1 MKQLLFIVLSFS
13 LFLNEGFSQMQSK
26 NANKNNIQQEASDT
40 TKKQLFLIRKTDG
53 NELYGF
59 ILSDDGREILLETKT
74 IGKVYINKSDIKE
87 IINTKKSVSVDSIDD
102 ESYTEFRDSGPFT
115 TRYYF
120 TNNALPVKKGED
132 YAMIHLYG
140 PEIHFS
146 LNDKLSF
153 GVMSTWIASP
163 IALASKYSLYSDGN
177 NHVALGTILGTS
189 GYLGIADGGVFGGL
203 HWLTLTKGNRLKNI
217 SFSAGYGYLNDN
229 VGLFNNS
236 YLGEKYIYS
245 DNDENH
251 PYYVPDHTSTY
262 EAYTDAAGNPRQREK
277 TYTNQGA
284 ALYYLLYGNP
294 LTNGIRWFNRNNDE
308 FQDAL
313 FLSLAGITPVGKKA
327 SFIFDALAVINRQ
340 EAVQYSDY
348 HINLSYDSTV
358 YSYPNNNTSIP
369 SNEEVFSVSQNYT
382 IQKGNIVKRGNHD
395 VYLILMP
402 SMRFNQSYNQ
412 AFQISISGV
421 INFTKDYFGSDI
433 FSFPAPMISWLR
445 KF

>member
-1 MKQLLFIVLSFS
+1 MKHLLFIVLSFS
-13 LFLNEGFSQMQSK
+13 LFLNEGFSQMQPK
-26 NANKNNIQQEASDT
+26 NAKKNNIQQEAPDT

-140 PEIHFS
+140 PEVHFS

-177 NHVALGTILGTS
+177 THVALGTILGTS
-189 GYLGIADGGVFGGL
+189 GYLGIDDGGVFGGL
-203 HWLTLTKGNRLKNI
+203 HWLTLTKGNRLENI
-217 SFSAGYGYLNDN
+217 SFSAGYGYIKDN
-229 VGLFNNS
+229 VGLFNNN

-245 DNDENH
+245 DYDEND
-251 PYYVPDHTSTY
+251 PYYVPDYTILY
-262 EAYTDAAGNPRQREK
+262 EDYTDAFGYTRQRLK
-277 TYTNQGA
+277 AYTNQGA
-284 ALYYLLYGNP
+284 ALDALLYGNP
-294 LTNGIRWFNRNNDE
+294 NGIRWFNRNNE

-340 EAVQYSDY
+340 EGVQYSDY
-348 HINLSYDSTV
+348 DINLSYDSTV
-358 YSYPNNNTSIP
+358 YTYPDPNSN
-369 SNEEVFSVSQNYT
+369 SNEDEWVYPANQNYT
-382 IQKGNIVKRGNHD
+382 IQKGSIVKRGAHNIT
-395 VYLILMP
+395 LILMP

-421 INFTKDYFGSDI
+421 INFSKDYFGSDI

>member
-1 MKQLLFIVLSFS
+1 MKHLLFIVLSFS
-13 LFLNEGFSQMQSK
+13 LFLNEGFSQMQPK
-26 NANKNNIQQEASDT
+26 NANKNNIQREASDT

-59 ILSDDGREILLETKT
+59 IISDDGREILLETKT

-87 IINTKKSVSVDSIDD
+87 ILNTKKSVSVDSIDD

-203 HWLTLTKGNRLKNI
+203 HWLTFTKGDRLKNI

-236 YLGEKYIYS
+236 YLGDKYRYQTY
-245 DNDENH
+245 DENE
-251 PYYVPDHTSTY
+251 PYFVDSYSRTTENYSTSWGIGSRT
-262 EAYTDAAGNPRQREK
+262 TSFINPERDLED
-277 TYTNQGA
+277 
-284 ALYYLLYGNP
+284 LLYGNSFYYGDR
-294 LTNGIRWFNRNNDE
+294 LHQKNK

-340 EAVQYSDY
+340 DAVQYSDY

-358 YSYPNNNTSIP
+358 YSYPNNNTDIP
-369 SNEEVFSVSQNYT
+369 SNVEVFSVSQNYT

-421 INFTKDYFGSDI
+421 INFSKDYFGSDI

>member
-1 MKQLLFIVLSFS
+1 MKYILLFALSIT
-13 LFLNEGFSQMQSK
+13 LFINDDFSQMQPKSS
-26 NANKNNIQQEASDT
+26 NKSNVQENTSDT

-74 IGKVYINKSDIKE
+74 IGKIYINKSEIKE
-87 IINTKKSVSVDSIDD
+87 IIDTKKTVNVDDVGS

-140 PEIHFS
+140 PEVHFS
-146 LNDKLSF
+146 LNDKLSL

-163 IALASKYSLYSDGN
+163 IALASKYSLYSNGKT
-177 NHVALGTILGTS
+177 HLALGTILGSS

-203 HWLTLTKGNRLKNI
+203 HWLTLTQGDRLKNI
-217 SFSAGYGYLNDN
+217 SISGGYGYYNDN
-229 VGLFNNS
+229 GGFFNS
-236 YLGEKYIYS
+236 YLGEKYIYQS
-245 DNDENH
+245 YNENQ
-251 PYYVPDHTSTY
+251 PYYVDRYSTTT
-262 EAYTDAAGNPRQREK
+262 EQ
-277 TYTNQGA
+277 YTNSGGWISNRTKTRTDPEE
-284 ALYYLLYGNP
+284 ALEELLYEDYPND
-294 LTNGIRWFNRNNDE
+294 WSSRNHQRNK

-327 SFIFDALAVINRQ
+327 SFIFDVLAIINQQ
-340 EAVQYSDY
+340 ESVQYSDY
-348 HINLSYDSTV
+348 NINLNYDSTV
-358 YSYPNNNTSIP
+358 YFYPNNTTNTP
-369 SNEEVFSVSQNYT
+369 SSEEVFSVNRNYT
-382 IQKGNIVKRGNHD
+382 ISKGDIVKKGGINASF
-395 VYLILMP
+395 ILMP

-412 AFQISISGV
+412 AFQVALAGV
-421 INFTKDYFGSDI
+421 ININNNGENSETI
-433 FSFPAPMISWLR
+433 SFPAPMISWLR

>member
-1 MKQLLFIVLSFS
+1 MKHLLFIVLSFS
-13 LFLNEGFSQMQSK
+13 LFLNEGFSQMQPK
-26 NANKNNIQQEASDT
+26 NANKNNIQREASDT

-59 ILSDDGREILLETKT
+59 IISDDGREILLETKT

-87 IINTKKSVSVDSIDD
+87 IINTKRSVSVDSIDD

-140 PEIHFS
+140 PEVHFS
-146 LNDKLSF
+146 LNDKFSF

-177 NHVALGTILGTS
+177 THLALGTILGTS
-189 GYLGIADGGVFGGL
+189 GYLGIDDGGVFGGL
-203 HWLTLTKGNRLKNI
+203 HWLTFTKGDRLKNI
-217 SFSAGYGYLNDN
+217 SFSAGHGYLIDN
-229 VGLFNNS
+229 VGILINKTIGRKYKYNWAP
-236 YLGEKYIYS
+236 YL
-245 DNDENH
+245 
-251 PYYVPDHTSTY
+251 VPDRTILY
-262 EAYTDAAGNPRQREK
+262 EDYTNAYGNSGRRLK
-277 TYTNQGA
+277 TITNQGA
-284 ALYYLLYGNP
+284 ALDALLYGNSD
-294 LTNGIRWFNRNNDE
+294 GSIWFYRNKR

-327 SFIFDALAVINRQ
+327 SFIFDALAVINRYQ
-340 EAVQYSDY
+340 AVQYFDY
-348 HINLSYDSTV
+348 QINLSYDSTV
-358 YSYPNNNTSIP
+358 YTYPDPNSN
-369 SNEEVFSVSQNYT
+369 SNEDEWVYTANQNYT
-382 IQKGNIVKRGNHD
+382 IQKGYIGKRRYHD
-395 VYLILMP
+395 AFLILMP

-421 INFTKDYFGSDI
+421 INFSKDYFGSDI

>member
-13 LFLNEGFSQMQSK
+13 LFLNEGFSQMQPK

-59 ILSDDGREILLETKT
+59 IISDDGREILLETKT

-87 IINTKKSVSVDSIDD
+87 IINTKRSVNVDSIDD

-163 IALASKYSLYSDGN
+163 IALASKYSLHSDGN

-203 HWLTLTKGNRLKNI
+203 HWLTFTKGDRLKNI
-217 SFSAGYGYLNDN
+217 SFSAGYGYFNDN

-236 YLGEKYIYS
+236 YLGPKYRYQTY
-245 DNDENH
+245 DENE
-251 PYYVPDHTSTY
+251 PYYVDSYSRTTENYSASWGIGSRTTSIIDP
-262 EAYTDAAGNPRQREK
+262 EQDLE
-277 TYTNQGA
+277 
-284 ALYYLLYGNP
+284 YLLYGNSIYYGDR
-294 LTNGIRWFNRNNDE
+294 LHQKNK

-327 SFIFDALAVINRQ
+327 SFIFDALAIINQQ
-340 EAVQYSDY
+340 ESVLYSD
-348 HINLSYDSTV
+348 HVINLSYDSTV
-358 YSYPNNNTSIP
+358 YSYPNNNTSTP
-369 SNEEVFSVSQNYT
+369 SNEEVFSRNQNYI
-382 IQKGNIVKRGNHD
+382 IQKGDIDKRGSLNAT
-395 VYLILMP
+395 LILMP
-402 SMRFNQSYNQ
+402 SMRFNRSYNQ

-421 INFTKDYFGSDI
+421 INFNKDYFSSDI
-433 FSFPAPMISWLR
+433 SSFPAPMISWLR

>member
-13 LFLNEGFSQMQSK
+13 LFLNEGFSQMQPK
-26 NANKNNIQQEASDT
+26 NANKNNIQREASDT

-59 ILSDDGREILLETKT
+59 IISDDGREILLETKT

-87 IINTKKSVSVDSIDD
+87 IINTKRSVSVDSIDD

-203 HWLTLTKGNRLKNI
+203 HWLTFTKGDRLKNI
-217 SFSAGYGYLNDN
+217 SFSAGYGYIFDN
-229 VGLFNNS
+229 GYVLRNSDFFNTS
-236 YLGEKYIYS
+236 LGQKYNTSGEYTLMPSVESQYIIFVRS
-245 DNDENH
+245 GINH
-251 PYYVPDHTSTY
+251 SLKLQLGPPNQHYPPNFGSFY
-262 EAYTDAAGNPRQREK
+262 QRK
-277 TYTNQGA
+277 
-284 ALYYLLYGNP
+284 
-294 LTNGIRWFNRNNDE
+294 

-313 FLSLAGITPVGKKA
+313 FLSLAGIVPIGKKA
-327 SFIFDALAVINRQ
+327 SFIFDAMVVINQ
-340 EAVQYSDY
+340 KQDVTYSDY
-348 HINLSYDSTV
+348 DVNVNYIANPYGTATNNETFTIGKGELTNSGLSTTFIFM
-358 YSYPNNNTSIP
+358 PGIRFNTSY
-369 SNEEVFSVSQNYT
+369 E
-382 IQKGNIVKRGNHD
+382 K
-395 VYLILMP
+395 
-402 SMRFNQSYNQ
+402 
-412 AFQISISGV
+412 AFQISLAGV
-421 INFTKDYFGSDI
+421 ITSTTDEIDVGSDI

>member
-13 LFLNEGFSQMQSK
+13 LFLNEGFSQMQPK
-26 NANKNNIQQEASDT
+26 NANKNNIQREASDT

-59 ILSDDGREILLETKT
+59 IISDDGREILLETKT

-87 IINTKKSVSVDSIDD
+87 ILNTKKSVSVDSIDD

-236 YLGEKYIYS
+236 YLGDKYRYQTY
-245 DNDENH
+245 DENE
-251 PYYVPDHTSTY
+251 PYYVDSYSRTTENYSTSWGIGSRTTSIIDP
-262 EAYTDAAGNPRQREK
+262 ERDLED
-277 TYTNQGA
+277 
-284 ALYYLLYGNP
+284 LLYGNSIYYGDR
-294 LTNGIRWFNRNNDE
+294 LHQKNK

-340 EAVQYSDY
+340 EEVQYSDY

-358 YSYPNNNTSIP
+358 YTYPDPN
-369 SNEEVFSVSQNYT
+369 SNSNRDEWVYTANQNYT

-421 INFTKDYFGSDI
+421 INFSKDYFGSDI

>member
-1 MKQLLFIVLSFS
+1 MKHLLFIILLFS
-13 LFLNEGFSQMQSK
+13 LFLNEGFSQMQPK

-59 ILSDDGREILLETKT
+59 IISDDGREILLETKT

-87 IINTKKSVSVDSIDD
+87 IINTKRSVSVDSIDD

-140 PEIHFS
+140 PEVHFS

-177 NHVALGTILGTS
+177 THVALGTILGTS
-189 GYLGIADGGVFGGL
+189 GYLGIDDGGVFGGL
-203 HWLTLTKGNRLKNI
+203 HWLTLTKGNRLENI
-217 SFSAGYGYLNDN
+217 SFSAGYGYFNDN
-229 VGLFNNS
+229 VGLFSNS
-236 YLGEKYIYS
+236 YLGDKYRYS
-245 DNDENH
+245 SYNEND
-251 PYYVPDHTSTY
+251 PYYVPDATYTSETY
-262 EAYTDAAGNPRQREK
+262 INSSGYTGTRQK

-284 ALYYLLYGNP
+284 ALDALLYGNLDVP
-294 LTNGIRWFNRNNDE
+294 WNDRYYRSNE

-313 FLSLAGITPVGKKA
+313 FLSLGGITPVGKKA

-358 YSYPNNNTSIP
+358 YTYPDPNSSFNRDEWVYTAN
-369 SNEEVFSVSQNYT
+369 QNYT
-382 IQKGNIVKRGNHD
+382 IQKGDIVKRGAHNIT
-395 VYLILMP
+395 LILMP
-402 SMRFNQSYNQ
+402 SMRFNRSYSQ
-412 AFQISISGV
+412 AFQISVSGV
-421 INFTKDYFGSDI
+421 INFNKDYFGSGI
-433 FSFPAPMISWLR
+433 SSFPAPMISWLR

>member
-1 MKQLLFIVLSFS
+1 MKHLLFIILLFS
-13 LFLNEGFSQMQSK
+13 LFLNEGFSQMQPK

-59 ILSDDGREILLETKT
+59 IISDDGREILLETKT

-87 IINTKKSVSVDSIDD
+87 IINTKRSVNVDSIDD

-163 IALASKYSLYSDGN
+163 IALASKYSLHSDGN

-203 HWLTLTKGNRLKNI
+203 HWLTFTKGDRLKNI
-217 SFSAGYGYLNDN
+217 SFSAGYGYFIDN

-236 YLGEKYIYS
+236 YLGDKYRYS
-245 DNDENH
+245 SSYENH
-251 PYYVPDHTSTY
+251 PYYVPSTTYTSETY
-262 EAYTDAAGNPRQREK
+262 ITSWGSTATRSK

-284 ALYYLLYGNP
+284 ALNALLYGNLDDP
-294 LTNGIRWFNRNNDE
+294 WNDRYYRKNE

-313 FLSLAGITPVGKKA
+313 FLAFAGITPVGKKA

-348 HINLSYDSTV
+348 DINLSYDSTV
-358 YSYPNNNTSIP
+358 YTYPNP
-369 SNEEVFSVSQNYT
+369 SSDSPRNEWVYTANQNYT
-382 IQKGNIVKRGNHD
+382 IQKGDIDKRGSLNAT
-395 VYLILMP
+395 LILMP
-402 SMRFNQSYNQ
+402 SMRFNRSYNQ

-421 INFTKDYFGSDI
+421 INFNKDYFSSGIS
-433 FSFPAPMISWLR
+433 SFPAPMISWLR

>member
-1 MKQLLFIVLSFS
+1 MKRFLIIVLSFH
-13 LFLNEGFSQMQSK
+13 LFLNEGFSQMQPK
-26 NANKNNIQQEASDT
+26 NAKKNKVQQEASDT

-59 ILSDDGREILLETKT
+59 IISDDGREILLETKT

-87 IINTKKSVSVDSIDD
+87 IINTKRSVSVDSIDD

-140 PEIHFS
+140 PEVHFS

-203 HWLTLTKGNRLKNI
+203 HWLTLTKGNRLENI
-217 SFSAGYGYLNDN
+217 SFSAGYGYIKDN
-229 VGLFNNS
+229 VGLFNNN

-245 DNDENH
+245 DYDEND
-251 PYYVPDHTSTY
+251 PYYVPGYTRSY
-262 EAYTDAAGNPRQREK
+262 EDYTDASGYTRQRLK

-284 ALYYLLYGNP
+284 ALDALLYGNSD
-294 LTNGIRWFNRNNDE
+294 GSRWFYRNNDE

-340 EAVQYSDY
+340 EDVQYSDY

-358 YSYPNNNTSIP
+358 YTYPDPNSSFNRDEWVYTAN
-369 SNEEVFSVSQNYT
+369 QNYT
-382 IQKGNIVKRGNHD
+382 IQKGSIVKRGAHNIT
-395 VYLILMP
+395 LILMP

-421 INFTKDYFGSDI
+421 INFSKDYFGSDI